1 MSRKKKILVVE
12 DDSTIAQGL
21 KELLQSEDYTVTISA
36 NGKDALKKTFVFR
49 PDLILLDINLPTI
62 SGFEVCNQV
71 RARGFRNPIIMLT
84 ARKEQIDK
92 LRGLDI
98 GANDYVTKPFDG
110 REVLARV
117 RAQLRSPAPPPP
129 GLPGQRKL
137 LSVMFT
143 DIKGYSKKMNEDE
156 KLALALLKIH
166 NDKINR
172 VVAANGGRVI
182 ENVGDEFLVSF
193 ESALKA
199 VECGAAIQREL
210 KKYNLTKPKQDH
222 IHVRIGIHLGDVIEM
237 DGKLKG
243 DTINIAARLQQ
254 IAVPGHLNISE
265 SVYDAIR
272 GRLKIRTFN
281 LGSRKVKNIKQ
292 PITVF
297 RVTI

>member
-21 KELLQSEDYTVTISA
+21 KELLQSEDYTVNISA

-71 RARGFRNPIIMLT
+71 RAKGFRNPIIMLT

-98 GANDYVTKPFDG
+98 GANDYVTKPFDA

-129 GLPGQRKL
+129 SPQDQRKL
-137 LSVMFT
+137 LSIMFT
-143 DIKGYSKKMNEDE
+143 DIKDYAKKMNLDE

-166 NDKINR
+166 NDKISR
-172 VVAANGGRVI
+172 VVARYGGRVV
-182 ENVGDEFLVSF
+182 ENIGD
-193 ESALKA
+193 
-199 VECGAAIQREL
+199 
-210 KKYNLTKPKQDH
+210 
-222 IHVRIGIHLGDVIEM
+222 
-237 DGKLKG
+237 
-243 DTINIAARLQQ
+243 
-254 IAVPGHLNISE
+254 
-265 SVYDAIR
+265 
-272 GRLKIRTFN
+272 
-281 LGSRKVKNIKQ
+281 
-292 PITVF
+292 
-297 RVTI
+297 